1 MEAEAEAKGMIG
13 TMSSRQPIRKEKF
26 TGTMTKSKDDRSTVF
41 DSEDFKNFL
50 NAKLMVSKDS
60 ANGFP
65 VFKSKD
71 SFVSGFLSKEWET
84 KSPRSKPS
92 SLFVDGDQTPL
103 INTNADLAVMK
114 SQDWLLHETLGTHVE
129 IPYSIGMFS
138 SCKKT
143 PTTISKEQTD
153 VLASSMSYPTIR
165 TDFSSPLMISVAVE
179 NSTFKLKVSK
189 KKRIRKP
196 QKKIIPMHKKY
207 VELSDKDVLQGR
219 GGRSNHHP
227 GNVRYREEVERVQE
241 WYKKTNDK
249 DEKTRISKTLLLYVQ
264 SFGGNF
270 LEKDESGWYII
281 DDVVA
286 RRKVSQALREDKDP
300 EKRKAKRY
308 RFIAKR
314 ERLEAERRKEV

>member
-1 MEAEAEAKGMIG
+1 
-13 TMSSRQPIRKEKF
+13 
-26 TGTMTKSKDDRSTVF
+26 MTKSEDNSSTVF

-50 NAKLMVSKDS
+50 NAKLMVPNDS
-60 ANGFP
+60 VNGFS

-71 SFVSGFLSKEWET
+71 SFMSGFLSKEWET

-92 SLFVDGDQTPL
+92 SLSIDVDHTPWKAPDA
-103 INTNADLAVMK
+103 NTIKTTDLAVMK

-138 SCKKT
+138 SSKKKS
-143 PTTISKEQTD
+143 PPSSKKPAD

-165 TDFSSPLMISVAVE
+165 TDFSTPLMINVAVE
-179 NSTFKLKVSK
+179 NPTFKLKVIK

-227 GNVRYREEVERVQE
+227 GNARYREEVERVQE
-241 WYKKTNDK
+241 SYKKTNDK

-270 LEKDESGWYII
+270 LEKDENGLYII

-286 RRKVSQALREDKDP
+286 RRKISQALREDKDP
-300 EKRKAKRY
+300 EKRKAKRH